1 MALPGTLEK
10 IKSIRAAQLAN
21 RANGYVFVKT
31 NPMLLKKK
39 K

>member
-10 IKSIRAAQLAN
+10 IKEIRAAQLSK
-21 RANGYVFVKT
+21 RTNGYLFLKT